1 MTLEYELYV
10 AGLEAQVQQAQ
21 TFLDAEAGLQAHVQN
36 VEMRANAIKAECEE
50 RVRSVSG
57 RTWCSLSMTPC
68 QQCQHPRMRA

>member
-1 MTLEYELYV
+1 MTPDQWLYV

-21 TFLDAEAGLQAHVQN
+21 TFLEAEAGLQAHVQN

-68 QQCQHPRMRA
+68 QQYQHGMRA